1 MKTTYYLNQETLP
14 TIPTPHDSIITA
26 IEYNS
31 EFLILKFEK
40 DISSYDSIK
49 LINPNANSLIIR
61 VHLLDPDFETY
72 KWEQKCSLMKGEGF
86 VLTNNRKVFG
96 SKFKEMEYLY
106 HYVGYNSIIIQLFQS
121 RHIILNVSSDFIE
134 FEWIEK

>member
-1 MKTTYYLNQETLP
+1 MTTKYYLNQDILP

-26 IEYNS
+26 IDYNS
-31 EFLILKFEK
+31 EFLILKFEE
-40 DISSYDSIK
+40 DISRHDSIK
-49 LINPNANSLIIR
+49 LINPNAKSLNIR

-72 KWEQKCSLMKGEGF
+72 KWEQKCSLIKGEGF
-86 VLTNNRKVFG
+86 ILTDNRKVFG
-96 SKFKEMEYLY
+96 SKFKKMEYLY

-121 RHIILNVSSDFIE
+121 RYIILNVQSDFIE